1 MKKLVFYKGKTYLI
15 EIVWGGNSYLVRV
28 VEGLAGLYY
37 GGYHSVPMDCLS
49 DVEKAKPYI
58 IKAIENNYDLKAI
71 NEWDGK
77 L

>member
-1 MKKLVFYKGKTYLI
+1 MEKNITYKGKWYMI

-28 VEGLAGLYY
+28 LDGLEGSVS
-37 GGYHSVPMDCLS
+37 GGYHSIPMDCLS

-58 IKAIENNYDLKAI
+58 IKAIENNYDLKSI